1 MERKHATVLFVDL
14 VDSTTLVTSVDPEVV
29 RRRVSRYFELASQS
43 IEQHG
48 GTVEK
53 FAGDAVMAAF
63 GVPLA
68 HEDDAVRA
76 VRAAFAVLEAV
87 HELGLDARAGVESGE
102 VVVEDVESTFVTGE
116 AVNVAARLQQS
127 APPGGVVIGPGTRRL
142 TLAEVEVEDR
152 GAVQVAGRGA
162 VWSWQAT
169 GIAERP
175 RRPRA
180 RFVGREVE
188 LELLGNVYRRAAR
201 DRRAHLVTVLGDPG
215 VGKSRLVSEFA
226 DGVER
231 ATVLTGRALP
241 YGEGV
246 AYWPIVSM
254 IKASAGITDDD
265 PAAEAFEKLRL
276 SCESDAVADL
286 LAVALGVLGVAEAGD
301 GRSEEIAW
309 AALRWAEQLA
319 DAQPLVLVFEDLHWA
334 DERLLELVEHL
345 ARSLG
350 DVPALVVCV
359 ARKELL
365 DARPSWGGGNPRA
378 ASIELGPL
386 SADESRELADALLA
400 EQQAPAVRARA
411 LELAE
416 GNPLFLEETARMLLE
431 GDGALSGGIPETLQT
446 LIAARID
453 LLEGSSKRTLQAAAV
468 VGRVFW
474 RGALEQLVADEDV
487 EAALHDLCERELV
500 VGEERSVLAGDRA
513 YRFRHGLIR
522 DVAYATVS
530 KSERADLHRAF
541 AAWVAARGS
550 DDAVAIRAYHLERA
564 CTLLAELDERVDP
577 SLRAE
582 AGAALEAAGSRALRG
597 SAFANARRLLVRS
610 VELEPTTARRQLA
623 AQAAVELGELAA
635 VANEMAIVRDEARA
649 SGDGYLAGRAL
660 SALAGV
666 ALARDGDATE
676 SCRLAEEA
684 FATLPADDVEG
695 RVDALFRLTAAAW
708 WPGDVERAEDFTR
721 RALELAG
728 PRPAL
733 RSRALRTLLWLLEV
747 RLELD
752 EAAEVAAALEP
763 VPGDVLDAARVDVSE
778 GQFLRLQG
786 RLDEA
791 AGRLGAARATFVDSG
806 LAGDA
811 AWAGVMLG
819 WIAFTRGDV
828 AAAERAFRD
837 GIRVF
842 AERQDRGHLCEAE
855 RALAEVLLE
864 QGKLAE
870 AERLAC
876 DARTHVSN
884 HDVTSTVATL
894 RTLGLV
900 RTAQGRHEEAETLLR
915 DALATVEETDCK
927 LLEVGAAAALAQFLR
942 ACGRDRE
949 AEELEE
955 RLPERMPG
963 WLNRDDAA
971 AGRSAAPGSR
981 ARTA

>member
-1 MERKHATVLFVDL
+1 
-14 VDSTTLVTSVDPEVV
+14 
-29 RRRVSRYFELASQS
+29 
-43 IEQHG
+43 
-48 GTVEK
+48 
-53 FAGDAVMAAF
+53 
-63 GVPLA
+63 
-68 HEDDAVRA
+68 
-76 VRAAFAVLEAV
+76 
-87 HELGLDARAGVESGE
+87 
-102 VVVEDVESTFVTGE
+102 
-116 AVNVAARLQQS
+116 
-127 APPGGVVIGPGTRRL
+127 
-142 TLAEVEVEDR
+142 
-152 GAVQVAGRGA
+152 
-162 VWSWQAT
+162 
-169 GIAERP
+169 
-175 RRPRA
+175 
-180 RFVGREVE
+180 
-188 LELLGNVYRRAAR
+188 
-201 DRRAHLVTVLGDPG
+201 
-215 VGKSRLVSEFA
+215 
-226 DGVER
+226 
-231 ATVLTGRALP
+231 
-241 YGEGV
+241 
-246 AYWPIVSM
+246 
-254 IKASAGITDDD
+254 
-265 PAAEAFEKLRL
+265 
-276 SCESDAVADL
+276 
-286 LAVALGVLGVAEAGD
+286 
-301 GRSEEIAW
+301 
-309 AALRWAEQLA
+309 
-319 DAQPLVLVFEDLHWA
+319 
-334 DERLLELVEHL
+334 
-345 ARSLG
+345 
-350 DVPALVVCV
+350 
-359 ARKELL
+359 
-365 DARPSWGGGNPRA
+365 
-378 ASIELGPL
+378 ELGPL

-541 AAWVAARGS
+541 AAWVAARAS

-684 FATLPADDVEG
+684 FATLPADDVDG

-828 AAAERAFRD
+828 AAAERAF
-837 GIRVF
+837 
-842 AERQDRGHLCEAE
+842 
-855 RALAEVLLE
+855 
-864 QGKLAE
+864 
-870 AERLAC
+870 
-876 DARTHVSN
+876 
-884 HDVTSTVATL
+884 
-894 RTLGLV
+894 
-900 RTAQGRHEEAETLLR
+900 
-915 DALATVEETDCK
+915 
-927 LLEVGAAAALAQFLR
+927 
-942 ACGRDRE
+942 
-949 AEELEE
+949 
-955 RLPERMPG
+955 
-963 WLNRDDAA
+963 
-971 AGRSAAPGSR
+971 
-981 ARTA
+981 